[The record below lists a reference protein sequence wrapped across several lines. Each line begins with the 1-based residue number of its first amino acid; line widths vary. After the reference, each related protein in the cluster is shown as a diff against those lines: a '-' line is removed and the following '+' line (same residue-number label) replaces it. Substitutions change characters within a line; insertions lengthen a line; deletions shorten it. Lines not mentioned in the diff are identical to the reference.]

1 MSLLKAVLGFAA
13 KNSDDVGRALL
24 RNADDVVGQT
34 SLFSKAGKARNFK
47 NPAQAAG
54 RRPTISPAQT
64 PGPSAPGPVPMG
76 ARRSPGQMDIP
87 GTARPFEGGAP
98 PVRAV
103 PTTPRPVQPAAPAP
117 QFGPDSRALQQG
129 PMQAGMDPGTAQ
141 SIRQLAQRASSSS
154 GRNIT
159 PDMLTG
165 SQGTNVLRNLDQ
177 SAIVPVGGG
186 GGVVRQGVSGG
197 LRRSGAIQTAGVDD
211 VIDATIDP
219 VSVRVTD
226 RGGMPRLAGAP
237 ITNSRNVAGGLK
249 MADLSKNP
257 GEIIFEEVG
266 DLGRQRLTNAVM
278 GGTVGAAVLGSAG
291 AYYGSRGSSSPSAP
305 TVQTGMGD
313 ATATL
318 EQGNVSDPQTAQNP
332 GQDFIVNPE
341 IAAAVSSGMDTG
353 AAQLDPVPTYEGPRP
368 GAPIQMRGDS
378 GERGRE
384 ILQQNSKSGLSKM
397 YAEQAAAATQP
408 GVSDATVGELQ
419 GMGVLNTPE
428 LAQWGRANPQLA
440 YRLLQEQKARRP
452 VMASQQSINVTGKQ
466 LMSPMGSDVG
476 RNAVGNSQA
485 AMAGGT
491 AYGSDMKAATRAYES
506 PVIQPASPGMMYQ
519 MQGRIVQ

>member
-13 KNSDDVGRALL
+13 KNADDIGRVVN
-24 RNADDVVGQT
+24 RADDVVGQT
-34 SLFSKAGKARNFK
+34 NLFSKAGKARNFK

-54 RRPTISPAQT
+54 RRPTIT
-64 PGPSAPGPVPMG
+64 PVPTASPSAPGPVPMG
-76 ARRSPGQMDIP
+76 ARRSPGQMEIP

-165 SQGTNVLRNLDQ
+165 SQGTNVLKNLDQ
-177 SAIVPVGGG
+177 SAIVRAGGGG

-197 LRRSGAIQTAGVDD
+197 LRRSGAIQKAGVDD

-219 VSVRVTD
+219 VSVRVID

-257 GEIIFEEVG
+257 GEIIFEEVS
-266 DLGRQRLTNAVM
+266 DLGRQRVSNAVTAA
-278 GGTVGAAVLGSAG
+278 TVGSAVLGSAG
-291 AYYGSRGSSSPSAP
+291 AYYGTRGSGSP
-305 TVQTGMGD
+305 TVPTSMGD
-313 ATATL
+313 ATATV

-332 GQDFIVNPE
+332 AQDFVVNPE

-353 AAQLDPVPTYEGPRP
+353 AAQLDPVPTYEGPKV
-368 GAPIQMRGDS
+368 GASIQRRGDS

-428 LAQWGRANPQLA
+428 LAEWGRANPTLA